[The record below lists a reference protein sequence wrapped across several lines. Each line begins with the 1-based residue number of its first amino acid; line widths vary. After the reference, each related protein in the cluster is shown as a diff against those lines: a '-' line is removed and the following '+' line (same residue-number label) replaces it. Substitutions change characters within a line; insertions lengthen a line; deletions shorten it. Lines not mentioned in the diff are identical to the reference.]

1 MSSTRISPILEAW
14 YKWKSLRLP
23 WRKRFLI
30 GPSPVTSTMVLLK
43 PSILTRSVPGRDLQG
58 YTYWEFR
65 EQRGDGPGRF
75 RRIVHYPRSTY
86 LSDVKVSPLWHQWL
100 RHTREHPPSLEE
112 QSKEIVRQERM
123 KMLAAQADAR
133 WEAKPRVMDAPGQAT
148 GQPLPALNTAQRQPI
163 APELESANETTT
175 TESIPTQSTPK
186 ASAAKKKYGHDPWE
200 QAKGPG
206 EAWQPQAWVPPA
218 GKK

>member
-30 GPSPVTSTMVLLK
+30 
-43 PSILTRSVPGRDLQG
+43 GRDLQG

-112 QSKEIVRQERM
+112 QSREIVRQERM
-123 KMLAAQADAR
+123 KLLAAQADAR

-148 GQPLPALNTAQRQPI
+148 GQPLPALNTAQHQPI
-163 APELESANETTT
+163 APELESANATTTET

-186 ASAAKKKYGHDPWE
+186 TSAAKKKYGHDPWE

>member
-30 GPSPVTSTMVLLK
+30 
-43 PSILTRSVPGRDLQG
+43 GRDLQG

-112 QSKEIVRQERM
+112 QSREVVRQERM
-123 KMLAAQADAR
+123 KLLAAQADAR

-163 APELESANETTT
+163 APELESVNATTIES

-186 ASAAKKKYGHDPWE
+186 TSAAKKKYGHDPWE

-206 EAWQPQAWVPPA
+206 EAWQPQAWVPPS

>member
-30 GPSPVTSTMVLLK
+30 
-43 PSILTRSVPGRDLQG
+43 GRDLQG

-112 QSKEIVRQERM
+112 QSSEVVRQERM
-123 KMLAAQADAR
+123 KLLAAQADAR

-148 GQPLPALNTAQRQPI
+148 GQLLPALNTAQRQPI
-163 APELESANETTT
+163 APELESVDATTT
-175 TESIPTQSTPK
+175 ESTESIPTQSTPK
-186 ASAAKKKYGHDPWE
+186 TSAAKKKYGHDPWE

>member
-23 WRKRFLI
+23 WRKRFL
-30 GPSPVTSTMVLLK
+30 V
-43 PSILTRSVPGRDLQG
+43 GRDLQG

-65 EQRGDGPGRF
+65 EFRGDGPGRF

-100 RHTREHPPSLEE
+100 RHTREHPPTLEE
-112 QSKEIVRQERM
+112 QAREVRRQERM

-133 WEAKPRVMDAPGQAT
+133 WEAKPRVMDAPGGQT
-148 GQPLPALNTAQRQPI
+148 GQPLPALNTAQSQPV
-163 APELESANETTT
+163 APELERKNEPVEET
-175 TESIPTQSTPK
+175 SSTPPPPTPNTT
-186 ASAAKKKYGHDPWE
+186 KKKYGHDPWE
-200 QAKGPG
+200 KAKGGPS
-206 EAWQPQAWVPPA
+206 ESWQPEAWVPPA

>member
-30 GPSPVTSTMVLLK
+30 
-43 PSILTRSVPGRDLQG
+43 GRDLQG

-112 QSKEIVRQERM
+112 QSSEVVRQERM
-123 KMLAAQADAR
+123 KLLAAQADAR

-163 APELESANETTT
+163 APELESVNATTT
-175 TESIPTQSTPK
+175 ESTESIPTQSTPNT
-186 ASAAKKKYGHDPWE
+186 SAAKKKYGHDPWE

>member
-30 GPSPVTSTMVLLK
+30 
-43 PSILTRSVPGRDLQG
+43 GRDLQG

-75 RRIVHYPRSTY
+75 RRIVHYPRLTY

-100 RHTREHPPSLEE
+100 RHTRRRAVGGKAQGNGRPRAGNRPTVAGLEYGTTSTDCAGTGIGE
-112 QSKEIVRQERM
+112 CDDDRVDRVEPNAINAEDQRSEEEIRTRSM
-123 KMLAAQADAR
+123 
-133 WEAKPRVMDAPGQAT
+133 G
-148 GQPLPALNTAQRQPI
+148 
-163 APELESANETTT
+163 
-175 TESIPTQSTPK
+175 
-186 ASAAKKKYGHDPWE
+186 ASQGSR
-200 QAKGPG
+200 G
-206 EAWQPQAWVPPA
+206 PQAWVPPA

>member
-1 MSSTRISPILEAW
+1 M
-14 YKWKSLRLP
+14 
-23 WRKRFLI
+23 
-30 GPSPVTSTMVLLK
+30 
-43 PSILTRSVPGRDLQG
+43 PGRDLQG

-65 EQRGDGPGRF
+65 EHRGDGPGRF

-112 QSKEIVRQERM
+112 QSREVFRQERM

-133 WEAKPRVMDAPGQAT
+133 WEAKPRVMDAPRQGPT
-148 GQPLPALNTAQRQPI
+148 GHPLPALNAARTQPI
-163 APELESANETTT
+163 APELETTNAEAAETKR
-175 TESIPTQSTPK
+175 SQSTPK
-186 ASAAKKKYGHDPWE
+186 PSATKRKYGHDPWE

-206 EAWQPQAWVPPA
+206 ESWQPQAWVPPA
-218 GKK
+218 AKK

>member
-23 WRKRFLI
+23 WRKRFL
-30 GPSPVTSTMVLLK
+30 V
-43 PSILTRSVPGRDLQG
+43 GRDLQG

-65 EQRGDGPGRF
+65 EHRGDGPGRF

-112 QSKEIVRQERM
+112 QSTEVVRQQRM

-133 WEAKPRVMDAPGQAT
+133 WEAKPRVMDAPGQPM
-148 GQPLPALNTAQRQPI
+148 GQPLPALNTAQTQPI
-163 APELESANETTT
+163 APELETTNAETTAEAT
-175 TESIPTQSTPK
+175 ATPSPEPTLKPSST
-186 ASAAKKKYGHDPWE
+186 KKKYGHDPWE

-206 EAWQPQAWVPPA
+206 ESWQPQAWVPPPA
-218 GKK
+218 AKK

>member
-30 GPSPVTSTMVLLK
+30 
-43 PSILTRSVPGRDLQG
+43 GRDLQG

-112 QSKEIVRQERM
+112 QSSEVVRQERM
-123 KMLAAQADAR
+123 KLLAAQADAR

-163 APELESANETTT
+163 APELESVHATTT
-175 TESIPTQSTPK
+175 ESTESIPTQSTPK
-186 ASAAKKKYGHDPWE
+186 TSAAKKKYGHDPWE